1 MSKALWKPED
11 GIDECPNCLKP
22 FRFFRRKH
30 HCRACGDV
38 YCSGC
43 LPRKIPCS
51 GYAEPDLACNKC
63 IIAYEG
69 TKTSTLGSSQKIV
82 NSAKAPLPYDASK
95 IQTLCESFKPKVMS
109 TGYNVAAIA
118 KLMVEQA
125 QPMVPAPFNGLCVVT
140 AQLLSFA
147 TNSVVN
153 SAEAGRL
160 ADRVAR
166 LSYAILQLSTNPGNF
181 QGAQILADQLIA
193 IFDDAVKLLKQ
204 FQPDSPKEQS
214 FVETIKRKFT
224 LYSSDTVNQFADI
237 HQRLTVV
244 MQDRMFVASVSQE
257 LTSTAAPTLEQIQVG
272 IQRELSHV
280 LEAVK
285 KSEQEDG
292 ARLEHI
298 ESQLTS
304 VMSALTASIPAHLQS
319 KDVVVLDPRSVHID
333 TSKIIGKGASG
344 SVFAGFLYGTTPIA
358 VKVMLNSPATEEIL
372 REVKHE
378 MERTIRVAHRNVI
391 KIYGLLASC
400 PEFEGRAAVVME
412 RLGQSLD
419 NVTNKLSNAA
429 AMKLTGDI
437 IAGMARVHDSDDGLV
452 HFDLKLSNIM
462 LTLDGRT
469 AKIVDFGIAQTKT
482 TVAFATNTETAR
494 ARGTVAYMAPEILL
508 GTSRGFYCD
517 VYSFGT
523 VLYALWSGR
532 KPWQGFSDTA
542 IITAVQ
548 QGSRSSTDMEMIAQG
563 MPESIVALILACWDH
578 SPGNR
583 PTFKNMMQIREIDA
597 FWEAPT
603 ARWPLF
609 LQQAAALQGLASGL
623 PSPPPVSVGSSV
635 SGKGTVST
643 FGGSTTASTNTAQ
656 GFQGLIGGASV
667 ASFTSEQLCSWLLE
681 DQNIEPDIVQWIQ
694 SKKVNGDTFVLS
706 GEKIIQKLRD
716 LNQFDDWNI
725 DSLERSHKRVY
736 NVVKQE
742 EQRQK
747 QLEAARNA
755 VIEAAKEKQ
764 LEQERMK
771 QFNELK
777 MKEEEERRLAKEK
790 ADKEALEAIEKIQ
803 REEATKRAINAAR
816 VAEYERCRELN
827 LKAVNA
833 WHAIWTSK
841 NPSLVEGIYQNHYS
855 TSWSGTYTVS
865 GNTSSSNDLVKAK
878 ASTYNSLKQDWVFLP
893 ATFKVLESTDTY
905 VKLSYSTNSPA
916 YGRWTANVR
925 FDFDPPGLI
934 MRSNFVINQG

>member
-69 TKTSTLGSSQKIV
+69 TKTSTPGSSQKIV

-298 ESQLTS
+298 ESQLSS

-532 KPWQGFSDTA
+532 KP
-542 IITAVQ
+542 
-548 QGSRSSTDMEMIAQG
+548 
-563 MPESIVALILACWDH
+563 C
-578 SPGNR
+578 
-583 PTFKNMMQIREIDA
+583 
-597 FWEAPT
+597 
-603 ARWPLF
+603 
-609 LQQAAALQGLASGL
+609 
-623 PSPPPVSVGSSV
+623 
-635 SGKGTVST
+635 
-643 FGGSTTASTNTAQ
+643 
-656 GFQGLIGGASV
+656 
-667 ASFTSEQLCSWLLE
+667 
-681 DQNIEPDIVQWIQ
+681 
-694 SKKVNGDTFVLS
+694 
-706 GEKIIQKLRD
+706 
-716 LNQFDDWNI
+716 
-725 DSLERSHKRVY
+725 
-736 NVVKQE
+736 
-742 EQRQK
+742 
-747 QLEAARNA
+747 
-755 VIEAAKEKQ
+755 
-764 LEQERMK
+764 
-771 QFNELK
+771 
-777 MKEEEERRLAKEK
+777 
-790 ADKEALEAIEKIQ
+790 
-803 REEATKRAINAAR
+803 
-816 VAEYERCRELN
+816 
-827 LKAVNA
+827 
-833 WHAIWTSK
+833 
-841 NPSLVEGIYQNHYS
+841 
-855 TSWSGTYTVS
+855 
-865 GNTSSSNDLVKAK
+865 
-878 ASTYNSLKQDWVFLP
+878 
-893 ATFKVLESTDTY
+893 KVL
-905 VKLSYSTNSPA
+905 VIRQLLQLFNRVHVLP
-916 YGRWTANVR
+916 
-925 FDFDPPGLI
+925 LI
-934 MRSNFVINQG
+934 WK